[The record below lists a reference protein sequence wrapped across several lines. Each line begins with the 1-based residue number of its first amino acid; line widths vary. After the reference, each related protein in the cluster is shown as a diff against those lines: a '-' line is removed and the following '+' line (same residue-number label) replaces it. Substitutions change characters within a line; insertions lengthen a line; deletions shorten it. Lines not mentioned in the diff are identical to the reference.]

1 MTKLRYKMI
10 KEFEDELKNLKKLK
24 NQNYLENKK

>member
-10 KEFEDELKNLKKLK
+10 KEFEDELKNLKESK

>member
-10 KEFEDELKNLKKLK
+10 KEFEDELKNLKELK